1 MLFILKVLSFALGS
15 RALHPSKLYY
25 LKKIITKL
33 TKQALVLLRVSVKYF
48 GGLDSSYFLEM
59 LREKRKIRKEN
70 LPLIQNGSEH
80 KGQNLE

>member
-1 MLFILKVLSFALGS
+1 MILSYVT
-15 RALHPSKLYY
+15 YY
-25 LKKIITKL
+25 NMHVI
-33 TKQALVLLRVSVKYF
+33 QALVLLRVSVKYF